1 MNVHYFPNAPRTFM
15 NVEIETLL
23 GACDLAVA
31 IEMNCR
37 AGRGNVKNEK
47 NGDRDESHGM
57 RYDDFG
63 HVGADMGYPTMHTMD
78 GDGGGSRLHRRVV
91 GMRACGGGGGFN
103 HGESM

>member
-1 MNVHYFPNAPRTFM
+1 M

-47 NGDRDESHGM
+47 NGDRDESDDM
-57 RYDDFG
+57 RYDGFG
-63 HVGADMGYPTMHTMD
+63 HVGVGMGCPTMH
-78 GDGGGSRLHRRVV
+78 GRGGVRRRVV
-91 GMRACGGGGGFN
+91 EMRACGGGGGFN
-103 HGESM
+103 RGESM